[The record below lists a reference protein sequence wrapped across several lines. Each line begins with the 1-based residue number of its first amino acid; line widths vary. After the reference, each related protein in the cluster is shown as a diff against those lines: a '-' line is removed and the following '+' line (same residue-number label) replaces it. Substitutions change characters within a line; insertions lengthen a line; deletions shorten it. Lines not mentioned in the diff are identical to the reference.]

1 MIAKLTGKLDSQQG
15 SSLVIDVNGVGYA
28 LLCSQ
33 TTLKDLP
40 PHGQVF
46 SIFVEP
52 LVRAE
57 QITLFGFF
65 TEQERSIFRLLL
77 TVQGVGGKVC
87 ISLLSSMT
95 PSQIQ
100 NSILSQDSV
109 PLTQADGVGP
119 KVAQRIVRELKDKV
133 GAGVFSSEPLSFVES
148 LTSKVQKEAISALT
162 NLGYKK
168 QEVLE
173 AVHKVTQ
180 ESKEGLSLNQVV
192 PLALKQL
199 TSA

>member
-1 MIAKLTGKLDSQQG
+1 MIAKLTGKVDSQQDT
-15 SSLVIDVNGVGYA
+15 SLVIDVNGVGYA
-28 LLCSQ
+28 LLCSR

-40 PHGQVF
+40 PRGQVC
-46 SIFVEP
+46 SVFVEP
-52 LVRAE
+52 IIRSE

-100 NSILSQDSV
+100 NSILSQDAV

-133 GAGVFSSEPLSFVES
+133 GAGVFASEAPSFVES
-148 LTSKVQKEAISALT
+148 LTSQVQREAISALT

-180 ESKEGLSLNQVV
+180 ESTEDLSLNQVV
-192 PLALKQL
+192 PLVLKQL